1 MQYLVLN
8 SRDTMYFPFFLFRL
22 ELGGVLHEDHKY
34 NLQLEDIKKREKR
47 RIRFSV
53 ESITVL
59 SYY

>member
-1 MQYLVLN
+1 
-8 SRDTMYFPFFLFRL
+8 MYFPFFLFRL

-34 NLQLEDIKKREKR
+34 NLQLEDIKEREKR